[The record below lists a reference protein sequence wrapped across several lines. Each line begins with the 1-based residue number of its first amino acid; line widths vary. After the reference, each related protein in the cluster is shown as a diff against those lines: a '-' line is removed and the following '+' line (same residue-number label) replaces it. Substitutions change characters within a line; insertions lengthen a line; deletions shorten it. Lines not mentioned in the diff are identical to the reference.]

1 MELTLNNRKSKSD
14 KLNIDHQN
22 IRSLSSKKDELSAF
36 FEEECSSP
44 HLVCVSEHH
53 VVEQE
58 LLNSS
63 VPGYRLVSSYCR
75 RKYSKGGVAYV
86 SS

>member
-1 MELTLNNRKSKSD
+1 
-14 KLNIDHQN
+14 
-22 IRSLSSKKDELSAF
+22 
-36 FEEECSSP
+36 
-44 HLVCVSEHH
+44 

-75 RKYSKGGVAYV
+75 RKYLKGGVCIFIKEDILYEAIHLRKICRERNL
-86 SS
+86 